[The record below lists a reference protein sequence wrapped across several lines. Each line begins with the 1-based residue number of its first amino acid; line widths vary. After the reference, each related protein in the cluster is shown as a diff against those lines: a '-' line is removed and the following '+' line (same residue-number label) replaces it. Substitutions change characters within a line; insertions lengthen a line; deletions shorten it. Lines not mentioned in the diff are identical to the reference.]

1 MAGKVICFFGLL
13 LLTTI
18 AYRTGDIY
26 VFEFATSVTLVPWTL
41 YLVYRKNAEHWTFY
55 LWIITLGLI
64 CGICSLIRLGSA
76 APTLAMIVML
86 LLLGRRATV
95 QSKGVFIIILLAG
108 FMIPRIYF
116 RYLLT
121 RSDRGLQQSVP
132 EYRAGDTRH
141 VLGHFAYEGLGFL
154 SNPYVPGG
162 ICDEVAKEK
171 VQSIA
176 PGAGYMSSDYN
187 RILLREVVSI
197 ARQHPT
203 LVAFTILAKL
213 GIIIGL
219 IVLFANIGLVAAFWY
234 RLPWEIH
241 AAFWTG
247 FAISSAPLVLLAPLP
262 MYCLGLI
269 SLAAIYGVIG
279 LDYALASR
287 KRSRSTPVL
296 TQFRDDRA
304 PALID

>member
-1 MAGKVICFFGLL
+1 
-13 LLTTI
+13 
-18 AYRTGDIY
+18 
-26 VFEFATSVTLVPWTL
+26 
-41 YLVYRKNAEHWTFY
+41 
-55 LWIITLGLI
+55 
-64 CGICSLIRLGSA
+64 
-76 APTLAMIVML
+76 ML
-86 LLLGRRATV
+86 LLLSRRATV
-95 QSKGVFIIILLAG
+95 QSKGVIILILLAG
-108 FMIPRIYF
+108 FMIPRTYF

-121 RSDRGLQQSVP
+121 RSDRFLQQNVAG
-132 EYRAGDTRH
+132 YRTGDARH

-176 PGAGYMSSDYN
+176 PGAGYMSSDYD
-187 RILLREVVSI
+187 RILWREVVSI
-197 ARQHPT
+197 VRRHPT
-203 LVAFTILAKL
+203 LVAFTTLAKL

-241 AAFWTG
+241 VAFWTG

-262 MYCLGLI
+262 MYCLGVI
-269 SLAAIYGVIG
+269 SLAVIYGVIG
-279 LDYALASR
+279 LDHGLASR
-287 KRSRSTPVL
+287 RRSRSTPVL
-296 TQFRDDRA
+296 TRFKDDRV